1 VSVSDLDALIAS
13 AGIPVQPDTLAQAWE
28 LTPTLEPTALPPG
41 QILLVVTMRAK
52 PGSEALLEKAASEF
66 VDATSRI
73 AGALGSS
80 LHQLSDDPQT
90 WHLIERF
97 VNEDSFGAHMAGDH
111 FRRFQVRQSSL
122 LSEPVRAVF
131 LQR

>member
-1 VSVSDLDALIAS
+1 VSLSDLDVLIAS
-13 AGIPVQPDTLAQAWE
+13 AEMPVQPETLTEAWE
-28 LTPTLEPTALPPG
+28 LTPALEPTALPPA

-52 PGSEALLEKAASEF
+52 PGAEARLAEAAHEF
-66 VDATSRI
+66 VAATSRI

-80 LHQLSDDPQT
+80 LHQPSDDPRT

-111 FRRFQVRQSSL
+111 FRRFQLQQGSL
-122 LSEPVRAVF
+122 LSDPVRAVF

>member
-1 VSVSDLDALIAS
+1 MSDLDALIAS
-13 AGIPVQPDTLAQAWE
+13 AGMPVQPETLAEAWE
-28 LTPTLEPTALPPG
+28 LKAALEPTALPPG

-52 PGSEALLEKAASEF
+52 PGSEALLEKAAHEF

-80 LHQLSDDPQT
+80 LHQPSDDPQT

-111 FRRFQVRQSSL
+111 FRRFQMQQSSL